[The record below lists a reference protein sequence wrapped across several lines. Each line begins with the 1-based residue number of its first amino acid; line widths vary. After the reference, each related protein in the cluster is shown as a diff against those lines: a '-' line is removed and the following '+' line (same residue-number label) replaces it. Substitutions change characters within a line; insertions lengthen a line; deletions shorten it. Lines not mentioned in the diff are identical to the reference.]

1 MSYVQVICMECTAE
15 YVQKIDPSGVTYH
28 INVYMCGCCGSEEI
42 YKKELTDEEVD
53 KVIERKV

>member
-1 MSYVQVICMECTAE
+1 MECTAE